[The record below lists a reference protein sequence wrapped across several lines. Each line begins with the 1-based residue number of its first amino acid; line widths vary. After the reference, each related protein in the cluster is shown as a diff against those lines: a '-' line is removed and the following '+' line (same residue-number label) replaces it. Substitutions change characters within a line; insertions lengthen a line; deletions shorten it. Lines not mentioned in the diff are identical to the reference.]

1 MSALPLS
8 VMTVEDLDEAWGLV
22 EQAFGAAP
30 HPDDR
35 AVEHAVV
42 DPARFLVARDG
53 RQVVGTAGSFA
64 LRMAVP
70 GAVLPVAG
78 VTWVG
83 VLPTHRRR
91 GLLTGMMT
99 RLLAER
105 HEAGEAVAALWASE
119 GAIYQRFGYGP
130 ACGLLTVEVPRGAAL
145 AMPVEPGGLRLVT
158 PDSEVLAPLHEAVAA
173 RTPGEF
179 LRTPAFWRFRLH
191 DAEHRRAGAS
201 PLRCVVTEEGDG
213 YALYATTSDW
223 GPAGPVGQVR
233 LRELVATTPQAH
245 ARLWRYLLDHDLTV
259 AVTGRIA
266 VEDPLLHL
274 LTEPRG
280 AQARLGDG
288 LWVRPV
294 EVGAALSARTYAT
307 PVDVVLEVTDP
318 TCPWNAGRW
327 RLSGGPAGAVCGRTR
342 DAADLALDVRD
353 VGAVLLGGAR
363 LQVRAA
369 AGRVEELTPGALV
382 AASTAFGPVGAGP
395 HCSMIF

>member
-145 AMPVEPGGLRLVT
+145 AVPVEPGGLRLVT
-158 PDSEVLAPLHEAVAA
+158 PDPEVLAPLHEAVAA
-173 RTPGEF
+173 RTPGDF
-179 LRTPAFWRFRLH
+179 LRTPAFWHFRLH

-201 PLRCVVTEEGDG
+201 PLRCVVTQEGDG

-223 GPAGPVGQVR
+223 EPAGPAGQVR

-327 RLSGGPAGAVCGRTR
+327 RLSGGPAGAVCARTR

-353 VGAVLLGGAR
+353 VGAALLGGAR